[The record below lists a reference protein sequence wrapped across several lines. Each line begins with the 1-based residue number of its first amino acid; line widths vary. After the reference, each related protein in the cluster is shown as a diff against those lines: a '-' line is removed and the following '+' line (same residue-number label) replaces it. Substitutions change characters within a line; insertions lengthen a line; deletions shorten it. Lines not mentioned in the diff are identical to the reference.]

1 MNKNDFKNPL
11 IQSGAV
17 LLFVFLLIS
26 IVAASGSQ
34 GVWGSIGAL
43 FSGLISGIIFLIA
56 LFLAIIVSIALIIGL
71 FIAAVSIYSVDKG
84 KEMWGQFTN
93 SIGVLFQKI
102 TGSGK
107 SIAFTSSP
115 ATETSASASGQSTQA
130 EPDVNAERFV
140 SLEAKLSSLVEK
152 LSDLKQLSAHQAETI
167 DQLKQQIADIANSDS
182 FDAKFA
188 DMTVS
193 HQTLETRIEEISGEL
208 VSGEG
213 ARQQFEKQFTDEIGS
228 IQEELKALH
237 EKTSVPEA
245 ISGVL
250 SYIDLPEDRDLVT
263 DKAKEAISRG
273 MTYSQIDEF
282 FKDSLKPE
290 VYEELASHPRLTKDF
305 LRSIKKKF

>member
-26 IVAASGSQ
+26 IVTTSGSQ

-43 FSGLISGIIFLIA
+43 FSGLISGFIFLIA
-56 LFLAIIVSIALIIGL
+56 LCFAIIFSIFVIVLI

-84 KEMWGQFTN
+84 KEMWRAFVN
-93 SIGVLFQKI
+93 SIGALFHNITVSNKTIARISAPAVEGSKKSVQVLSEADAKRLA
-102 TGSGK
+102 
-107 SIAFTSSP
+107 SIDAKLGGFDIKLKEL
-115 ATETSASASGQSTQA
+115 AQTSAIQA
-130 EPDVNAERFV
+130 DA
-140 SLEAKLSSLVEK
+140 
-152 LSDLKQLSAHQAETI
+152 I
-167 DQLKQQIADIANSDS
+167 DQLKQQLADIANSDS
-182 FDAKFA
+182 FDEKFA
-188 DMTVS
+188 DMTIS
-193 HQTLETRIEEISGEL
+193 HQSLESRLEEIS
-208 VSGEG
+208 SGLSSG
-213 ARQQFEKQFTDEIGS
+213 IDARQKFENKFTDEIGS
-228 IQEELKALH
+228 IQEELKTLH
-237 EKTSVPEA
+237 EKTSVPDM

-250 SYIDLPEDRDLVT
+250 SYIDSQDDRDLVT
-263 DKAKEAISRG
+263 EKAQEAISRG